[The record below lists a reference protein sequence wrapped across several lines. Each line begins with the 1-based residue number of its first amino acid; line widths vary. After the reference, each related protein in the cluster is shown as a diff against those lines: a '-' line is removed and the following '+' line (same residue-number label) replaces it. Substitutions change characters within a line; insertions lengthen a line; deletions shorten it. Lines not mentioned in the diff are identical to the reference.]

1 MSFLILPRVYVCSL
15 GDLSKNVFEWRA
27 STGSERYNIARVLAL
42 YESYWAAMNKI
53 LIYLRPPVRNEDFFH
68 DDVFICFFRL
78 LIVSTK
84 YPKIY
89 GNDENLSSIIGI
101 ELLATQTNSKSGED
115 VSQIIKPESLKTLP

>member
-1 MSFLILPRVYVCSL
+1 
-15 GDLSKNVFEWRA
+15 
-27 STGSERYNIARVLAL
+27 
-42 YESYWAAMNKI
+42 MNKI